1 MPCVT
6 ERRKDGK
13 MKRISF
19 PEAMMRILDT
29 LGKGDSFSI
38 TSLAEE
44 AQINRRTVEKA
55 IPVLEHFQK
64 CCSDKRIEIGRVNRM
79 RTIRLTERAG
89 LLGLP
94 ESIQK
99 LIIRTA
105 YYPTPSREEEILV
118 HAYLQE
124 ATTPEK
130 AITLEKT
137 EMVKKLL
144 KQGQLLEAEKGI
156 YLSDEGQIVV
166 QGALKLYPEL
176 LGKK

>member
-1 MPCVT
+1 M
-6 ERRKDGK
+6 ERE
-13 MKRISF
+13 RISF
-19 PEAMMRILDT
+19 PEAIIRILDT
-29 LGKGDSFSI
+29 LGKGGSFSI

-44 AQINRRTVEKA
+44 AKINRRTVEKA

-79 RTIRLTERAG
+79 RTVRLTEKTG
-89 LLGLP
+89 FLELP
-94 ESIQK
+94 ESLQK

-105 YYPTPSREEEILV
+105 YYPTPSREEEILIYV
-118 HAYLQE
+118 YSQN

-156 YLSDEGQIVV
+156 CLSDEGQIVV